1 MANILIIDDE
11 RSVRS
16 LLRAVLESENH
27 HVFEAS
33 NGRVGLELYRER
45 SFDLII
51 TDLTMPEMD
60 GLDLISEL
68 TRSFLS
74 VKVIAMT
81 GGSES
86 GSRLTAA
93 KLLGARSTLQKPF
106 PMDTFLS
113 LVRYELQREA
123 L

>member
-1 MANILIIDDE
+1 MSMILLIDDE
-11 RSVRS
+11 RSIRS

-27 HVFEAS
+27 HVVEAS
-33 NGRVGLELYRER
+33 NGRVGLDLYRRR
-45 SFDLII
+45 SFDLVI

-60 GLDLISEL
+60 GLKLISEL
-68 TRSFLS
+68 RSSFLS

-86 GSRLTAA
+86 ESRLTTA
-93 KLLGARSTLQKPF
+93 KLLGAGSILQKPF
-106 PMDTFLS
+106 PVETFLS
-113 LVRYELQREA
+113 LVRSELEREA